1 MRRFRRGWESF
12 TATAVFVYF
21 LRSGWSPPRENHQR
35 RTYSLRFQIVITIYN
50 CFFFSIQDI
59 AGIVYTIYESIGK
72 SVVVP
77 YCGSKTI
84 NVRLTVSPD
93 AKSKGSKASG
103 AVISRKYRY
112 KSRKLIPAGVEP
124 EQGRDLL
131 ANVMDKPDLRV
142 PPTTPEASPAIQ
154 IVNHG
159 ERKYKLKYVNG
170 PVESHPI
177 VDTDRCCATES
188 VEAAVPCKI
197 DNRMSPTKT
206 ASTVTTTIRNNCAD
220 AENVYESVEV
230 LKCCSPKP
238 AVAEALLRL
247 EDAQNEVANY
257 SCRECSSQCPLI
269 DVSSVKMAA
278 SKPRK
283 IMRKSRSKKQKTP
296 KSSQA
301 RVRSLS
307 VGNENCYQK
316 NGDGALVVIG
326 GISGKT
332 IDGGEECL
340 NNLRRNDLIDIIR
353 ESMEKNRLCFQTN
366 G

>member
-1 MRRFRRGWESF
+1 M
-12 TATAVFVYF
+12 
-21 LRSGWSPPRENHQR
+21 
-35 RTYSLRFQIVITIYN
+35 
-50 CFFFSIQDI
+50 
-59 AGIVYTIYESIGK
+59 YTIYESIGK

-93 AKSKGSKASG
+93 AKAKGSKASG

-112 KSRKLIPAGVEP
+112 KSRKLIPTGVEP
-124 EQGRDLL
+124 DQDSDLL
-131 ANVMDKPDLRV
+131 VNVMDKPDLRV

-154 IVNHG
+154 ITTHG
-159 ERKYKLKYVNG
+159 DRKYKLKYVNG
-170 PVESHPI
+170 PVESHPEQH
-177 VDTDRCCATES
+177 RCCTTTPS
-188 VEAAVPCKI
+188 LEAAVPSKL

-220 AENVYESVEV
+220 AENVYESVEA

-247 EDAQNEVANY
+247 EDAQNEIANY

-269 DVSSVKMAA
+269 DVSSVTMVPN
-278 SKPRK
+278 KPRK

-326 GISGKT
+326 GIAGKT
-332 IDGGEECL
+332 IEGGEECL

>member
-1 MRRFRRGWESF
+1 M
-12 TATAVFVYF
+12 
-21 LRSGWSPPRENHQR
+21 
-35 RTYSLRFQIVITIYN
+35 
-50 CFFFSIQDI
+50 
-59 AGIVYTIYESIGK
+59 
-72 SVVVP
+72 VVP

-93 AKSKGSKASG
+93 AKSKSNKASG

-124 EQGRDLL
+124 EHDSDLL
-131 ANVMDKPDLRV
+131 VNAMDKPDLRV
-142 PPTTPEASPAIQ
+142 PPTTPEASPAIT
-154 IVNHG
+154 HG

-170 PVESHPI
+170 PVESHP
-177 VDTDRCCATES
+177 DMDQQRCCASES
-188 VEAAVPCKI
+188 METAVPAKL

-206 ASTVTTTIRNNCAD
+206 AASTVATTIRNNCAD
-220 AENVYESVEV
+220 AENVYESVEA
-230 LKCCSPKP
+230 LKCSSPKP

-247 EDAQNEVANY
+247 ENAQNEVANY

-269 DVSSVKMAA
+269 DVSSVTMAVN
-278 SKPRK
+278 KPRK

-296 KSSQA
+296 KSSHA

-326 GISGKT
+326 GIAGKT
-332 IDGGEECL
+332 IEGGEECL